1 MRRRT
6 SAPSRNSATPSRYFP
21 LSRSCS
27 SMPSAT
33 SVTASRC
40 AVLLAMPS
48 RFASA
53 LMPMSTSSS
62 ENALSSRIAVVTDDS
77 RSRLRGS
84 VLPVGFLAMARPSTV
99 GAWDR

>member
-1 MRRRT
+1 M
-6 SAPSRNSATPSRYFP
+6 
-21 LSRSCS
+21 
-27 SMPSAT
+27 
-33 SVTASRC
+33 
-40 AVLLAMPS
+40 LLAMPS

-99 GAWDR
+99 RSWDDWRAQTLEFRRATR